1 MLMVIIS
8 FLIMSPIHTVVEFIT
23 LLHVVVV
30 LAELNLFLF
39 YVNVKFFLGIWCWSF
54 CWKTINAGSIYKPIA
69 GYLFREGF
77 FIAKKAIIKNDSRI
91 LHSRFLGYT
100 TLFVLDPFNNI
111 LDGLGYKQKVKPQ
124 ITLKPVFFN
133 PNTTRASWAL
143 NISANF

>member
-1 MLMVIIS
+1 MSS
-8 FLIMSPIHTVVEFIT
+8 FFWEYGVEAFAERPSMQDLYIT
-23 LLHVVVV
+23 
-30 LAELNLFLF
+30 
-39 YVNVKFFLGIWCWSF
+39 
-54 CWKTINAGSIYKPIA
+54 PIA
-69 GYLFREGF
+69 GYLIREGF